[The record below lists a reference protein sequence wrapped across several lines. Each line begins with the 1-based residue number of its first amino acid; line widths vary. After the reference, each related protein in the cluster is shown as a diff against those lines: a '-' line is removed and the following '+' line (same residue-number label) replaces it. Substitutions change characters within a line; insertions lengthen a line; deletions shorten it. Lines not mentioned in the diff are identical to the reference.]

1 MSVRKVTY
9 GRGGRDILEES
20 PMYGEWRR
28 EFEGRGS
35 VHVRIKEETDE
46 GTLKAIGVTEMQRI
60 DRGASP
66 AERKRFFASRVAE
79 MARENRAFRHH
90 MDACVHCGLC
100 IDKCPEYLGTRDP
113 TNSPVGRA
121 DLVRRIYRRLN
132 KASDGLLGRDVD
144 DKDLARF
151 LEEVDLDRIWTYYY
165 QCTECRRCSVYCPMG
180 IDQGEIT
187 RAVRQIFVEMGM
199 IPEFNARTIRGVYET
214 GNNMY
219 IKKEA
224 AQNVLDF
231 VLDDMRQETGRDF
244 KAAMDAERA
253 DALLLPSSTDFFS
266 NIGTL
271 KGEIAIMDELGLDWT
286 LDSRALEV
294 ANFGLFEDEAHLKY
308 IGDNYVN
315 AALRRGVKM
324 VVFGECGHGWR
335 AFKNYVAPRLE
346 AMGVQAISI
355 TQLTAWALRKGRL
368 RVDKKVDA
376 VVTYHDPC
384 NLARAGDLIEEPRFV
399 LRSVVKELRERVHN
413 REKTLCCGAGGGLL
427 TDELMPLRVWAGW
440 PSVYDSLR
448 TGAQYMVA
456 PCSIDKAQFPAVIQ
470 YHKAPIKF
478 KGVSDFVYAAMYGLD
493 VDKIA

>member
-1 MSVRKVTY
+1 MRRASYDGK
-9 GRGGRDILEES
+9 RDILEES
-20 PMYGEWRR
+20 PKYVEWRK

-35 VHVRIKEETDE
+35 IHVRIKEETDDE
-46 GTLKAIGVTEMQRI
+46 TLKSIGMPSIQKIGRNAPLQE
-60 DRGASP
+60 
-66 AERKRFFASRVAE
+66 KKKFFASSIMRAAE
-79 MARENRAFRHH
+79 ENRAFKHH
-90 MDACVHCGLC
+90 MDACTHCGLC

-113 TNSPVGRA
+113 VNSPVGRG
-121 DLVRRIYRRLN
+121 DLVRSIYRRLN
-132 KASDGLLGRDVD
+132 KLSNGLLGKEAD
-144 DKDLARF
+144 
-151 LEEVDLDRIWTYYY
+151 EETLLRAMEDVDLDKIWTYYY

-180 IDQGEIT
+180 IDQGEVT
-187 RAVRQIFVEMGM
+187 RTVRQIFVEMGM
-199 IPEFNARTIRGVYET
+199 IPEFNARTIRGIYET

-231 VLDDMRQETGRDF
+231 VIDEMREETGKEVRGV
-244 KAAMDAERA
+244 MDAEKA
-253 DALLLPSSTDFFS
+253 DVLLLPSSTDFFS

-271 KGEIAIMDELGLDWT
+271 KGEIAIMNELGLNWT
-286 LDSRALEV
+286 FDSRALEV
-294 ANFGLFEDEAHLKY
+294 ANFGLFEDEAHLRY
-308 IGDNYVN
+308 IGDNYIN
-315 AALRRGVKM
+315 AALRRKAKL

-346 AMGVQAISI
+346 AMGIDAISI
-355 TQLTAWALRKGRL
+355 TQLTAWALKKGRL

-384 NLARAGDLIEEPRFV
+384 NLARAGDLLEEPRLV
-399 LRSVVKELRERVHN
+399 LKGVVKEFRERVHN

-440 PSVYDSLR
+440 PSVYDSLK
-448 TGAQYMVA
+448 TGAQYMIA
-456 PCSIDKAQFPAVIQ
+456 PCSIDKAQFPVVIN

-478 KGVSDFVYAAMYGLD
+478 KGVSDFVYAALYGLD